1 MMNPK
6 ISKLASLPVQIA
18 GNKPQQPTMSGKAG
32 EVFGPNFRDFWHL
45 AQKMQEHGV
54 GSANKNL
61 FAKTG
66 NPLDPKIAQKSQ
78 VAGMAGAFRKG
89 MPHKLGRAFYID
101 QLREGLLAKG
111 KPLNKISLKQE
122 DLSLLKDFLRHLGF
136 SKEQG
141 EGILKEL
148 AENHPGG
155 EILLS
160 QFIQHISELGIPASN
175 SSQHIEAS
183 VLPQLESAL
192 RILGLKPKE
201 VEQIFAEARTEQGGL
216 DLSKLVVKLK
226 TLHMGMRDEAGRGD
240 RPVAFDQISDK
251 LEKIGLHTQ
260 VMERPGQISLK
271 DFIASLERMT
281 GVKDQGEPL
290 PADIKE
296 TINRILERASL
307 SKENSESQAS
317 LTSLGKL
324 KVDPSAVMGE
334 IAGRDGLINRAAPF
348 KRKDPFNKRTD
359 PFAPK
364 TGKDNNQTIQGVQK
378 PGAPNSIK
386 GLGSPSDVNG
396 DQGSAKGLKG
406 ENSGIQ
412 PEKATFPIPGQTTGS
427 TFSET
432 IQAIKQNQTPPRD
445 VLPAYL
451 VDQLG
456 RQISRS
462 IQRGDRVLKIQLKPP
477 ELGVVKVELDLK
489 ENVLKLGL
497 ITENSAVKELL
508 LANANELK
516 EALVEQGVKLEK
528 VDVQIG
534 DHSNQ
539 TLNDQ
544 KEGLK
549 EGRSGKQ
556 GDKPGS
562 SHPNDPRAEGQAGPT
577 MPFKKD
583 QLLDLVA

>member
-1 MMNPK
+1 
-6 ISKLASLPVQIA
+6 
-18 GNKPQQPTMSGKAG
+18 
-32 EVFGPNFRDFWHL
+32 
-45 AQKMQEHGV
+45 
-54 GSANKNL
+54 
-61 FAKTG
+61 
-66 NPLDPKIAQKSQ
+66 
-78 VAGMAGAFRKG
+78 
-89 MPHKLGRAFYID
+89 
-101 QLREGLLAKG
+101 
-111 KPLNKISLKQE
+111 
-122 DLSLLKDFLRHLGF
+122 
-136 SKEQG
+136 
-141 EGILKEL
+141 
-148 AENHPGG
+148 
-155 EILLS
+155 
-160 QFIQHISELGIPASN
+160 
-175 SSQHIEAS
+175 
-183 VLPQLESAL
+183 
-192 RILGLKPKE
+192 
-201 VEQIFAEARTEQGGL
+201 
-216 DLSKLVVKLK
+216 
-226 TLHMGMRDEAGRGD
+226 
-240 RPVAFDQISDK
+240 
-251 LEKIGLHTQ
+251 
-260 VMERPGQISLK
+260 
-271 DFIASLERMT
+271 MT
-281 GVKDQGEPL
+281 GVKDQGDPL
-290 PADIKE
+290 PSDIKE
-296 TINRILERASL
+296 TINRILEKASL
-307 SKENSESQAS
+307 RNENSESSAA

-324 KVDPSAVMGE
+324 KIDPSAGQGK
-334 IAGRDGLINRAAPF
+334 IAGGNELINRAAPF

-359 PFAPK
+359 PFAPQA
-364 TGKDNNQTIQGVQK
+364 GKDNNQTIQGAQK
-378 PGAPNSIK
+378 PGSPNSIK

-528 VDVQIG
+528 VDVQVG

-539 TLNDQ
+539 TLSD
-544 KEGLK
+544 LK
-549 EGRSGKQ
+549 EGRSGNK
-556 GDKPGS
+556 GEKAGP
-562 SHPNDPRAEGQAGPT
+562 SHSTDHGADRQAGLP

>member
-45 AQKMQEHGV
+45 AQKMQGHGV
-54 GSANKNL
+54 GPANKNL

-66 NPLDPKIAQKSQ
+66 NPWNPKIAQKSQ
-78 VAGMAGAFRKG
+78 VVGMAGAFRKG
-89 MPHKLGRAFYID
+89 MPHKMGGAFYLD

-122 DLSLLKDFLRHLGF
+122 DLSLLKDFLHHLGF

-141 EGILKEL
+141 EGILKDL
-148 AENHPGG
+148 AESHPGG

-160 QFIQHISELGIPASN
+160 QFIQHISELGIPANN
-175 SSQHIEAS
+175 SSQHIEPS

-201 VEQIFAEARTEQGGL
+201 VEQIFAETRTEQGGL
-216 DLSKLVVKLK
+216 DLSELVVKLK
-226 TLHMGMRDEAGRGD
+226 TLHMGMKDEAGRGD
-240 RPVAFDQISDK
+240 RPVAFDRISDK

-281 GVKDQGEPL
+281 GVKDQGDPL
-290 PADIKE
+290 PSDIKE
-296 TINRILERASL
+296 TINRILERVSQP
-307 SKENSESQAS
+307 KENSESSAS
-317 LTSLGKL
+317 WTSLGKL
-324 KVDPSAVMGE
+324 KIDPSAGQGK
-334 IAGRDGLINRAAPF
+334 IAGGNELINRAAPF
-348 KRKDPFNKRTD
+348 KRNNPFNKRTG
-359 PFAPK
+359 PFAPQ
-364 TGKDNNQTIQGVQK
+364 TGKDNNQTIQGAQK
-378 PGAPNSIK
+378 PGSPNSIK
-386 GLGSPSDVNG
+386 GIGSPSDVNG

-412 PEKATFPIPGQTTGS
+412 PEKTTFPVPGQTAGS
-427 TFSET
+427 TFSEA
-432 IQAIKQNQTPPRD
+432 IHAIKQNQTPPRD

-497 ITENSAVKELL
+497 IAENSAVKELL

-528 VDVQIG
+528 VDVQVG

-539 TLNDQ
+539 TLSDL

-549 EGRSGKQ
+549 EGRSGNQ
-556 GDKPGS
+556 GEKAGP
-562 SHPNDPRAEGQAGPT
+562 SHSTDHGADRQAGLP